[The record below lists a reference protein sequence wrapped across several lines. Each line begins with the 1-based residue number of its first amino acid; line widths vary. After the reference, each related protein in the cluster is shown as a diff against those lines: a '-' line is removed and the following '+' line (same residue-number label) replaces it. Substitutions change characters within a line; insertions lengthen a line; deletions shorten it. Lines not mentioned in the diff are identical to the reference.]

1 MAESL
6 TTSADATTKDKR
18 PNSGSS
24 EGKENNIDDMAEW
37 ERRLVE
43 GDLPDDFLEV
53 TEPSGQKKPEEVTPP
68 SDATTGLL
76 IDIPTVTS
84 SNSVLPQDH
93 VPPPKSLQGRTVHY
107 CMETLT
113 EFMVSFIVIQTD
125 LKKMKL

>member
-93 VPPPKSLQGRTVHY
+93 VPPPKSLQGRTLYESTMNYV
-107 CMETLT
+107 
-113 EFMVSFIVIQTD
+113 VSFVELFMKTD
-125 LKKMKL
+125 F